1 MTQPADVR
9 LVVETRLNAAL
20 AALKSE
26 ILGGADPAFD
36 TLLELQ
42 QALGDDANF
51 ASTVTNE
58 LASKVEGTDPRL
70 SDARTPTAHEHT
82 ASTDLTATGSPSNL
96 TFLRGDDV
104 WAAPYSGMTQT
115 EAEVAGEG
123 AVRVISPVRL
133 KAAIQYHAK
142 TARVDAAPATWY
154 WAGTALPTAAS
165 EVHAQ
170 ARVGDFIVAPNLTTD
185 PGWHRITGV

>member
-70 SDARTPTAHEHT
+70 SDARPPTTHEHT
-82 ASTDLTATGSPSNL
+82 ASTDMTATGSPSNL

-115 EAEVAGEG
+115 EAEVAGEA

-133 KAAIQYHAK
+133 KAAIQYHAGLK
-142 TARVDAAPATWY
+142 PWQGSQAAYDAL
-154 WAGTALPTAAS
+154 GTYDADRTYY
-165 EVHAQ
+165 
-170 ARVGDFIVAPNLTTD
+170 IV
-185 PGWHRITGV
+185 